1 MYLKDDWATFVYRI
15 KPPRHVENVIMMV
28 NNAGDV
34 FKLCISTKRKHK
46 LKVILYIYLILKKMN
61 ERITDS

>member
-1 MYLKDDWATFVYRI
+1 
-15 KPPRHVENVIMMV
+15 MMV

-46 LKVILYIYLILKKMN
+46 LYIRYARFILMIF
-61 ERITDS
+61 

>member
-1 MYLKDDWATFVYRI
+1 
-15 KPPRHVENVIMMV
+15 MV

-46 LKVILYIYLILKKMN
+46 LTVDM
-61 ERITDS
+61 RIIVHINDTLNDSRSF